1 VGRRLAGTH
10 PAGDYK
16 ARTRL
21 GPAPMAEL
29 FDRAAVLL
37 ATSDMK
43 GAWLA
48 HRRLMAI
55 DGTSFDVA
63 WVRPASL
70 GIFRSLR

>member
-1 VGRRLAGTH
+1 
-10 PAGDYK
+10 
-16 ARTRL
+16 
-21 GPAPMAEL
+21 MAEL

-63 WVRPASL
+63 DAPDNAERFGRLGSGPQASAFSEAC
-70 GIFRSLR
+70 GDRAG